1 MELQVIKNKIFEIRG
16 FRVMLDY
23 DLAELY
29 QVETKNLKRA
39 VRRNI
44 ERFPDDFMFEISKN
58 EYDSLRCNFGT
69 LENLGRGQH
78 SKYLPFA
85 FTEQGIAQL
94 SSVLN
99 SPLAIQVNISI
110 IRTFVAIRNY
120 LLQQSTMSNEIEK
133 LWTHVKSLE
142 QQTEENLK
150 AVNDL
155 NDDTQYTFDEIY
167 IALSEL
173 AKKHTEINSK
183 PRKRV
188 GYVQDEEKEQ

>member
-1 MELQVIKNKIFEIRG
+1 MELQIIQNKIVELRG
-16 FRVMLDY
+16 MRVMLDY
-23 DLAELY
+23 DLAEMY
-29 QVETKNLKRA
+29 GVETKRLKES

-44 ERFPDDFMFEISKN
+44 DHFPSDFMFELTRD
-58 EYDSLRCNFGT
+58 EYNSLRSQFAT
-69 LENLGRGQH
+69 LENGRGNY

-85 FTEQGIAQL
+85 FTEQGVAML

-99 SPLAIQVNISI
+99 SKLAIQININI
-110 IRTFVAIRNY
+110 MRAFVAIRNF
-120 LLQQSTMSNEIEK
+120 LIQQSATSLEIEK

-142 QQTEENLK
+142 EQTEENLK

-155 NDDTQYTFDEIY
+155 SNDTQNTFDEIY

-173 AKKHTEINSK
+173 AKKQQVINTK

-188 GYVQDEEKEQ
+188 GYVQDEEGEH